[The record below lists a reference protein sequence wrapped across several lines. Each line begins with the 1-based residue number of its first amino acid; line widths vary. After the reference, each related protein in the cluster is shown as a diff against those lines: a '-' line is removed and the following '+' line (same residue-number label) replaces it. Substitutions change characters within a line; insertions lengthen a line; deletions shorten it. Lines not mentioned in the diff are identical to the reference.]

1 MPPDSDPVDNEEGR
15 KSEMRRWVLPQSWI
29 CNCLQSKEIPRPD
42 ESNDLKE
49 GRVFKSGWI
58 YWEESKQISMQPL
71 SHLVQL
77 VTLPEGVSIHRGA
90 GSPSNSLKGIEEF
103 LILLQGKSIGHSS
116 DVIAD

>member
-1 MPPDSDPVDNEEGR
+1 MPLDSDPVDNEEGR
-15 KSEMRRWVLPQSWI
+15 KSEMRRCVLPQSWI
-29 CNCLQSKEIPRPD
+29 CNCLQSKEIPRQD

-77 VTLPEGVSIHRGA
+77 VTLPEGVSIHRG
-90 GSPSNSLKGIEEF
+90 GSLCQTLSKGSKSF
-103 LILLQGKSIGHSS
+103 LYSCRANLS
-116 DVIAD
+116 VIPAM